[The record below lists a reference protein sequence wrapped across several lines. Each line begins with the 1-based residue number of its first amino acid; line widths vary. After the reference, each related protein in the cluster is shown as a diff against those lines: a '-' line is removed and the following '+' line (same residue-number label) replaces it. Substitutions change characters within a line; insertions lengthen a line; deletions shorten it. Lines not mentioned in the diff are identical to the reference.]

1 MAKRLAAIDRS
12 ISVGERETRR
22 ELAAAFRVAHRF
34 GWNRTISNHMT
45 ARLPDNPDHFLMNA
59 RGFGWHEI
67 TPDSLIKLDL
77 DGHALSE
84 TELMP
89 GPAGLNFHSAILR
102 EKPHIN
108 ATLHLHPM
116 AGVIISA
123 LEEGLQF
130 YDQEGCAIWSQIA
143 YHQFEGLAEE
153 ADEAPRIIADLGDR
167 FTMIMQ
173 NHGLLTVGRTIGECF
188 LFMDILQHARETQE
202 RIMATG
208 GRAHPLPPAVCEHTW
223 RQMEKRRGNKPCGEL
238 EWRMYRRLVAEE
250 I

>member
-1 MAKRLAAIDRS
+1 MAKRLAAIAPS
-12 ISVGERETRR
+12 MSAAERETRH
-22 ELAAAFRVAHRF
+22 ELAAAFRVAYRF

-45 ARLPDNPDHFLMNA
+45 ARLPDNPGHFLINA

-67 TPDSLIKLDL
+67 TPDNLLKFDL
-77 DGHALSE
+77 DGHVLSE

-102 EKPHIN
+102 AKPHIN

-116 AGVIISA
+116 AGVVVSA

-130 YDQEGCAIWSQIA
+130 YDQEGCAIWGQVG
-143 YHQFEGLAEE
+143 YHPFEGLAEE

-173 NHGLLTVGRTIGECF
+173 NHGLLSAGRTIGECF
-188 LFMDILQHARETQE
+188 VFMDTLVRACETQE
-202 RIMATG
+202 RVMATG
-208 GRAHPLPPAVCEHTW
+208 GQARALSREVCEHTS
-223 RQMEKRRGNKPCGEL
+223 RQMAKRRGNKPSGEL
-238 EWRMYRRLVAEE
+238 EWRMYRRLVADEV
-250 I
+250 